1 MLYMDRDEA
10 RALMAGLL
18 GEHLMKFPLR
28 WCKPAFFGIAP
39 APGNQVEVQNGTVSL
54 IVRGDDHFA
63 ITCRHVL
70 DGFRAVRAE
79 SDRAFFRI
87 GNCPIDP
94 LAQLVIEGQRD
105 LDVAVLRLT
114 SEQAQRIVHDS
125 DGIGE
130 RFFQVGQDR
139 PVIIEEG
146 NGVAFAGFPGALRRH
161 DAPQELN
168 FGSYGCGATPV
179 TVANDARFI
188 CQFERA
194 EWVVRAGEAEPAT
207 LGGLSGGPAF
217 LIRRS
222 AAGLIS
228 YEFAGIIYEF
238 SEDYELLYIAQA
250 AAIFDLMH

>member
-1 MLYMDRDEA
+1 MDRDEA
-10 RALMAGLL
+10 RALMDGRL
-18 GEHLMKFPLR
+18 GEQLMKFPLR
-28 WCKPAFFGIAP
+28 WCKPAFFGVESE
-39 APGNQVEVQNGTVSL
+39 PGNQVEVYNGTATL

-70 DGFRAVRAE
+70 DGFRDVQVK
-79 SDRAFFRI
+79 SNQAFFQI

-94 LAQLVIEGQRD
+94 LAQLVIEGQGD

-114 SEQAQRIVHDS
+114 HEQARSVVHNS

-130 RFFQVGQDR
+130 GFFQVGQHR
-139 PVIIEEG
+139 PVVVGEG

-161 DAPQELN
+161 DAPQGLN

-179 TVANDARFI
+179 TAANDERFI
-188 CQFERA
+188 CQFDRDD
-194 EWVVRAGEAEPAT
+194 WVVRADEAEPQT
-207 LGGLSGGPAF
+207 IGGLSGGPAF
-217 LIRRS
+217 LIRQS
-222 AAGLIS
+222 SAGLIS
-228 YEFAGIIYEF
+228 YEFAGIVYQF